1 MALTNYAVYKWLI
14 YLLEKEADEQNAMTL
29 KEITQRYIWDK
40 DKIYTFDKKTGRKR
54 TGLPERVIELVDA
67 EGIKHKEYL
76 PPKIE
81 AKTFNYWRYAIYKQF
96 GLLIQQPIVKN
107 VVKNKYYL
115 ANPELLE
122 ENLSLRTIIEHLVD
136 DEKRGFEA
144 QTKLTVSQRGRKKKV
159 EGVSS
164 PSDSMGF
171 ISVGNGYEYPDWQF
185 GYNEEPEMVDYIRF
199 YMSLG
204 EALIIRNGNKNMV
217 LESQELKT
225 INGRWYVIGN
235 LYEYGDEG
243 NDTSRLV
250 VYDVETLN
258 LSEEEDLISPLYNV
272 VKDFNSTHLMPWDW
286 NKHFSPDKVVSLYFG
301 VMSRIFEIKPFCDTQ
316 VKVGEVKRGI
326 LSGHTEYIYKIY
338 VKPNKDFLLQY
349 FAYDG
354 IRMRVCEAPND
365 IVKSDTD
372 ITEEQINYLRSIKR
386 GKK

>member
-14 YLLEKEADEQNAMTL
+14 FLLEKEADEQNAMTL

-122 ENLSLRTIIEHLVD
+122 DNLSLRAIIEHLVD

-199 YMSLG
+199 YMNLG
-204 EALIIRNGNKNMV
+204 ESLIIKNGTKNMV
-217 LESQELKT
+217 LESQELKQ

-235 LYEYGDEG
+235 QYEYGDE
-243 NDTSRLV
+243 DKESSQLV
-250 VYDVETLN
+250 VYDVELLN
-258 LSEEEDLISPLYNV
+258 LSDDEDVVSPLYKV
-272 VKDFNSTHLMPWDW
+272 VKEFNSTHLMPWDW
-286 NKHFSPDKVVSLYFG
+286 NEHFSPDKVVSLYIKVNG
-301 VMSRIFEIKPFCDTQ
+301 LIFENHPFCDTQ
-316 VKVGEVKRGI
+316 MNLGNYSQNT
-326 LSGHTEYIYKIY
+326 LPQYIYKIY
-338 VKPNKDFLLQY
+338 VKPNKDFLLPY
-349 FAYDG
+349 LAHDD
-354 IRMRVCEAPND
+354 IRMRVCAAPD
-365 IVKSDTD
+365 DKVKSDTD